1 LASRCALACAY
12 SVGQEVANDVRPP
25 ITVPASAA
33 KADMYAAS
41 IEVRHPGIALSNI
54 LAETRQIPGGFQARI
69 VSLPG

>member
-1 LASRCALACAY
+1 
-12 SVGQEVANDVRPP
+12 
-25 ITVPASAA
+25 
-33 KADMYAAS
+33 MYAAS